1 MKMRWFALA
10 AMVTF
15 LVTHETH
22 AQCTSVGG
30 VDVSVMPNAPLQ
42 FQFFP
47 MSLLGFGGT
56 GNAGTLSLPGATQF
70 GIQFTNNSGSTKNL
84 YLEVDVRNSSRSI
97 LRDRLQVGFQIPV
110 GVAPFISVPQMIDG
124 SFPSSFS
131 ANVLSQA
138 RIANDYVQ
146 SLSGGLPSGSFYFV
160 IKMGEQL
167 DQLTCE
173 NTVTVEVLTGS
184 TVDIIIPS
192 NGAASGN
199 LPLFQWAA
207 VGGNEFR
214 LTFAKLRP
222 NQSFEDALA
231 TSSQRVVLDALMVTS
246 YQAAPGG
253 PSGAMENNLTW
264 NPGLQDGDY
273 CAQVTMIQRDPL
285 TGTTNEVK
293 SAIHAFTVSSG
304 TGGMTNLVGLNASEI
319 LNLLGSLP
327 GGATILE
334 ALRGYNP
341 VSIEINGAAAT
352 VEDLRNKLNSLPGT
366 ALISIKP

>member
-1 MKMRWFALA
+1 MKMKWFALA
-10 AMVTF
+10 AMVIF

-22 AQCTSVGG
+22 AQCTSVDG
-30 VDVSVMPNAPLQ
+30 VGVSVMPNAPLQ

-47 MSLLGFGGT
+47 MSLLGFGSA
-56 GNAGTLSLPGATQF
+56 GNPGSLSIPGAQQF
-70 GIQFTNNSGSTKNL
+70 GIQFTNNTGTEKTL
-84 YLEVDVRNSSRSI
+84 ILDIDIRNSAGTI
-97 LRDRLQVGFQIPV
+97 LDRHFRVQIVIPI
-110 GVAPFISVPQMIDG
+110 GPSPFITVPQIVDG
-124 SFPSSFS
+124 NIPSSFS
-131 ANVLSQA
+131 PGTPTNA
-138 RIANDYVQ
+138 RINDSFVS
-146 SLSGGLPSGSFYFV
+146 SLSGGLPSGSFFFD
-160 IKMGEQL
+160 ISLEGGSS
-167 DQLTCE
+167 TCM

-231 TSSQRVVLDALMVTS
+231 TSSQRVVLDPLMVTS

-285 TGTTNEVK
+285 TGTTNQVK

-304 TGGMTNLVGLNASEI
+304 TGGMTNTVGLNASEI